1 MNTSVQS
8 ISLSGLILAFIPTLM
23 VLGILFR
30 WSLNARTALYAVA
43 RMLIQLL
50 LIGYILIYIFNA
62 DHPGII
68 VSVVTVMLVAASWIA
83 LRPLKNKLPHL
94 YWKALGAIFLGG
106 IPTLALVTQV
116 VLDIQPWFLPR
127 YFIPLAGMIFASCM
141 NTVSVAA
148 ERFEAECANAMPYT
162 DARNTALQVALIPV
176 TNSLF
181 AVGLVSLPGMMTGQI
196 LSGIS
201 PLVAAQ
207 YQIVVMCMIFGASG
221 MSATIY
227 LLLAKRPS

>member
-1 MNTSVQS
+1 MTTSVQS
-8 ISLSGLILAFIPTLM
+8 ISLPGLFLAFLPTL
-23 VLGILFR
+23 VVIGILFR
-30 WSLNARTALYAVA
+30 WSLNARTALYGVA
-43 RMLIQLL
+43 RMFIQLL

-68 VSVVTVMLVAASWIA
+68 VSVIMVMLMTASWIA
-83 LRPLKNKLPHL
+83 LRPLKHTPPHL

-106 IPTLALVTQV
+106 VPTLALVTQFI
-116 VLDIQPWFLPR
+116 LDIQPWFLPR
-127 YFIPLAGMIFASCM
+127 YFIPLAGMIFANCM

-148 ERFEAECANAMPYT
+148 ERFEVECENGSSYT
-162 DARNTALQVALIPV
+162 DARNSALQASLIPV

-201 PLVAAQ
+201 PIVAAQ
-207 YQIVVMCMIFGASG
+207 YQIMVMCMIFGASG
-221 MSATIY
+221 MSATLY
-227 LLLAKRPS
+227 LLLAKARP